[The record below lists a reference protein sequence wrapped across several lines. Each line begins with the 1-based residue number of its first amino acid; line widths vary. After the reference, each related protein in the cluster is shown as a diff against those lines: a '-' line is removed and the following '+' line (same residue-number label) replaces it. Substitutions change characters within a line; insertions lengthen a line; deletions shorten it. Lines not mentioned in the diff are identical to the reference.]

1 MIDNLS
7 QGGESEQI
15 LPGRQWVR
23 NAIGD
28 GDQELM
34 GCEIDASFDV
44 DMRGDHAERR
54 PALNVNRRRREQA
67 LHDRRKLAGD
77 RDCPGA
83 GHGI

>member
-1 MIDNLS
+1 
-7 QGGESEQI
+7 
-15 LPGRQWVR
+15 
-23 NAIGD
+23 
-28 GDQELM
+28 M